1 MKLHLIGWH
10 DVGLVPVPSGWITL
24 FWDSS
29 HPYWGGG
36 LGLTVR
42 VEWIKSSPENRCIF
56 IGSVLVQFWI
66 YISDVDYVTFDKLLH
81 VGLMV
86 LNQNVGILNIF
97 FQILAQY

>member
-1 MKLHLIGWH
+1 MVL
-10 DVGLVPVPSGWITL
+10 GLVPVPSGWITL

-42 VEWIKSSPENRCIF
+42 VERMKSSLENRWIF
-56 IGSVLVQFWI
+56 IESVLVQFWI

-81 VGLMV
+81 VGLLV
-86 LNQNVGILNIF
+86 SKQNVGSLT
-97 FQILAQY
+97 